1 MALIKCPECK
11 NNISDQADT
20 CPKCGYELNSKNIKS
35 KDKSKSKI
43 DYKYLLI
50 GLLIIVVGFYMLN
63 NRNANSNNNPSSNPT
78 TNPSSNPS
86 TGTTTPA
93 TNSGYVVYNDTNLGV
108 SYEIPS
114 NYKTYVDSNKL
125 SYVGSNIDNDGPLI
139 PYVVMGWDST
149 YSKAPDFLNAFTN
162 ELRKV
167 YGNVEITI
175 DMLSNTIGNYYVYG
189 IQYQYNSS
197 GHIVIDNRYAIE
209 ADNKIFM
216 IGSKEEN
223 VNTDTIN
230 NIIRV
235 IIETLKGGN

>member
-11 NNISDQADT
+11 NNISDQADI
-20 CPKCGYELNSKNIKS
+20 CPKCGYEINGNNNKNNNKT
-35 KDKSKSKI
+35 KTKF
-43 DYKYLLI
+43 DYKYLLV

-63 NRNANSNNNPSSNPT
+63 NRNNNTNTGTGNDNPT
-78 TNPSSNPS
+78 TNPS
-86 TGTTTPA
+86 TGTTTPG
-93 TNSGYVVYNDTNLGV
+93 TNNGYVVFNDTNLGL

-139 PYVVMGWDST
+139 PYVVLGWDST
-149 YSKAPDFLNAFTN
+149 YSDPAQFLNAFTK
-162 ELRKV
+162 ELQKV
-167 YGNVEITI
+167 YGEVLITI

-197 GHIVIDNRYAIE
+197 GHIVIDNRYAIKIN
-209 ADNKIFM
+209 NKILM

-230 NIIRV
+230 NIVGV
-235 IIETLKGGN
+235 IIQTLKGGN

>member
-11 NNISDQADT
+11 NNISDQADV
-20 CPKCGYELNSKNIKS
+20 CPKCGYEINGNNSKSNNKS
-35 KDKSKSKI
+35 KNKF

-50 GLLIIVVGFYMLN
+50 GLLIVVVGFYMLN
-63 NRNANSNNNPSSNPT
+63 NRSNNTNTGNDNPT

-93 TNSGYVVYNDTNLGV
+93 TNNGFLAYNDTNLGV

-114 NYKTYVDSNKL
+114 TYKTYVDSNKL
-125 SYVGSNIDNDGPLI
+125 SYVGSNIDNEGPLI

-149 YSKAPDFLNAFTN
+149 YKKAPDFLNAFTN
-162 ELRKV
+162 ELKKV
-167 YGNVEITI
+167 YGNVEITV

-209 ADNKIFM
+209 LDNKIFM

-230 NIIRV
+230 NVVRV

>member
-11 NNISDQADT
+11 NNISDQADV
-20 CPKCGYELNSKNIKS
+20 CPKCGYEINSNNKTNKNSK
-35 KDKSKSKI
+35 KI

-63 NRNANSNNNPSSNPT
+63 NRNKTNTGSGSDNPT
-78 TNPSSNPS
+78 TNPS
-86 TGTTTPA
+86 TGTTTPG
-93 TNSGYVVYNDTNLGV
+93 TNNGYVVFNDTNLGL

-114 NYKTYVDSNKL
+114 NYKTYVDNNKL

-139 PYVVMGWDST
+139 PYVVLGWDST
-149 YSKAPDFLNAFTN
+149 YNDPAQFLNAFTK
-162 ELRKV
+162 ELQKV
-167 YGNVEITI
+167 YGEVLITI
-175 DMLSNTIGNYYVYG
+175 DMISNTIGNYYVYG

-197 GHIVIDNRYAIE
+197 GHIVIDNRYAIKIN
-209 ADNKIFM
+209 NKILM

-230 NIIRV
+230 NIVGV
-235 IIETLKGGN
+235 IIQTLKGGN

>member
-11 NNISDQADT
+11 NNISDQADV
-20 CPKCGYELNSKNIKS
+20 CPKCGYEINSNNKSNKNSK
-35 KDKSKSKI
+35 KI

-63 NRNANSNNNPSSNPT
+63 NRNTTNTGSGNDNPT
-78 TNPSSNPS
+78 TNPS
-86 TGTTTPA
+86 TGTTTPG
-93 TNSGYVVYNDTNLGV
+93 TNNGYVVFNDTNLGL

-114 NYKTYVDSNKL
+114 NYKTYVDNNKL

-139 PYVVMGWDST
+139 PYIVLGWDST
-149 YSKAPDFLNAFTN
+149 YSDPAQFLNAFTK
-162 ELRKV
+162 ELQKV
-167 YGNVEITI
+167 YGEVLITI

-197 GHIVIDNRYAIE
+197 GHIVIDNRYAIKIN
-209 ADNKIFM
+209 NKILM

-230 NIIRV
+230 NIVGV
-235 IIETLKGGN
+235 IIQTLKGGN

>member
-11 NNISDQADT
+11 NNISDQADL
-20 CPKCGYELNSKNIKS
+20 CPKCGYEINGNNNKSNNKSKNKF
-35 KDKSKSKI
+35 

-63 NRNANSNNNPSSNPT
+63 NRSNNTNTGNDNPT

-93 TNSGYVVYNDTNLGV
+93 TNNGFVIYNDTNLGV

-114 NYKTYVDSNKL
+114 TYKTYVDSNKL
-125 SYVGSNIDNDGPLI
+125 SYVGSNIDNEGPLI

-149 YSKAPDFLNAFTN
+149 YKKAPDFLNAFTS
-162 ELRKV
+162 ELKKV

-175 DMLSNTIGNYYVYG
+175 DMLSNTIGKYYVYG

-209 ADNKIFM
+209 LDNKIFM

-230 NIIRV
+230 NVVRV